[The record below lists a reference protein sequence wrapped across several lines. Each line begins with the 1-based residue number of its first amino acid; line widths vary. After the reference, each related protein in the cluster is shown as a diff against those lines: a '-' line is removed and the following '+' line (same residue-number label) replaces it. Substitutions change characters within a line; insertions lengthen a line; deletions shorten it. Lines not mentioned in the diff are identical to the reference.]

1 MDDLNRAPTRRD
13 LDVLDILTEGRRLV
27 ATGWCQGAMAKD
39 AHGRATEASSPE
51 AVAYDPVGAIERAVL
66 NLLDGDRSTLIQN
79 YYKGF
84 YALAWGLHTHSKLSA
99 WNDDPTRCHAEVL
112 ERFDLALARRTRPM
126 PHAPRAA
133 A

>member
-1 MDDLNRAPTRRD
+1 MA
-13 LDVLDILTEGRRLV
+13 
-27 ATGWCQGAMAKD
+27 AMASED
-39 AHGRATEASSPE
+39 LTVTCICAEWCDTCRD
-51 AVAYDPVGAIERAVL
+51 YR
-66 NLLDGDRSTLIQN
+66 
-79 YYKGF
+79 KGF

-99 WNDDPTRCHAEVL
+99 WNDDPTRSHAEVL

>member
-1 MDDLNRAPTRRD
+1 
-13 LDVLDILTEGRRLV
+13 
-27 ATGWCQGAMAKD
+27 MAKD
-39 AHGRATEASSPE
+39 AHGRATEASSLE
-51 AVAYDPVGAIERAVL
+51 AVAFDAVGAIERAVL

-99 WNDDPTRCHAEVL
+99 WNDDPMRRHAEVL
-112 ERFDLALARRTRPM
+112 ERFDLALTRRTRPL
-126 PHAPRAA
+126 PHVPRAA

>member
-1 MDDLNRAPTRRD
+1 MDDLNRAPARRD

-27 ATGWCQGAMAKD
+27 AAGWCQGAMAKD
-39 AHGRATEASSPE
+39 SRGRATEAASPD
-51 AVAYDPVGAIERAVL
+51 AVAFDLLGAVERAVL
-66 NLLDGDRSTLIQN
+66 NLLGGDRDTLIQN

-84 YALAWGLHTHSKLSA
+84 YALAWGLHTHSRLSA
-99 WNDDPTRCHAEVL
+99 WNDDPTRSHAEVL
-112 ERFDLALARRTRPM
+112 ERFDMALARRTRPM